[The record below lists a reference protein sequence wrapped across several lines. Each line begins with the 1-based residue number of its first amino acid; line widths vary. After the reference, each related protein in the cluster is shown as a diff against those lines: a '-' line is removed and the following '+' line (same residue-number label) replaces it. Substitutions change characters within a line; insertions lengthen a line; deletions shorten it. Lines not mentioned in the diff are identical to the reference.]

1 MSGQGREHRSE
12 ERARSGAARES
23 EQVALSEPPAQ
34 DARRVLLT
42 VHTGRQDI
50 VELARTSAAR
60 LMRGGIIVR
69 LLADEAADLRIDGAE
84 VVPSDENAACDV
96 EIVMVFGGDGTFL
109 RAAELA
115 RYTDAALM
123 GVNLGR
129 VGFLAE
135 TEPEAVEETLTAIER
150 CAYAVEERLA
160 LQVDVLDPDGVIV
173 GGTWAL
179 NEVSVEKSERSRV
192 LDVVLAIDGRPL
204 TSFGCDGVLCAT
216 PTGSTAYAFS
226 AGGPVVWPDV
236 EALLLVPSNAHALFA
251 RPLVTSPDSVLTV
264 AVPPDGNTAR
274 ASADGRR
281 AVEIP
286 DGGRVNVRRADRP
299 VRIARVHASTFGDRL
314 VAKFG
319 LPVRGFRD
327 ARHVGPGHE
336 LFTSRNVLS
345 RAIVTGDGSV
355 IDRDVATH
363 ADGDTGTDVIAG
375 EGTGAGTHDD
385 S

>member
-1 MSGQGREHRSE
+1 VSPTSE
-12 ERARSGAARES
+12 GGSAR
-23 EQVALSEPPAQ
+23 Q
-34 DARRVLLT
+34 RRVLLT
-42 VHTGRQDI
+42 VHTGRRDI
-50 VELARTSAAR
+50 VALARSSAAR
-60 LMRGGIIVR
+60 LQAGGIVVR
-69 LLADEAADLRIDGAE
+69 LLEDEARDLEISGAE
-84 VVPSDENAACDV
+84 VVPADAGAAHDT

-135 TEPEAVEETLTAIER
+135 TEPEAVEETLQAIEG
-150 CAYAVEERLA
+150 CEYSVEERLA
-160 LQVDVLDPDGVIV
+160 IEVDVLGADGEVV

-179 NEVSVEKSERSRV
+179 NEVSVEKAERSRV
-192 LDVVLAIDGRPL
+192 LDVVISIDGRPL

-236 EALLLVPSNAHALFA
+236 EALLLVPTNAHALFA

-264 AVPPDGNTAR
+264 SIPTDGNRAR
-274 ASADGRR
+274 VSADGRR
-281 AVEIP
+281 TVEVP
-286 DGGRVNVRRADRP
+286 DGGRVDVRKASRP

-327 ARHVGPGHE
+327 ARHAGPGHE
-336 LFTSRNVLS
+336 LTTSRNVLT
-345 RAIVTGDGSV
+345 RGVVRGDGSV
-355 IDRDVATH
+355 VA
-363 ADGDTGTDVIAG
+363 GG
-375 EGTGAGTHDD
+375 EATGAGARDD

>member
-1 MSGQGREHRSE
+1 MSPTTTDPAST
-12 ERARSGAARES
+12 AD
-23 EQVALSEPPAQ
+23 EP
-34 DARRVLLT
+34 RRVLLT
-42 VHTGRQDI
+42 VHTGRRDI

-60 LMRGGIIVR
+60 LMSGGITVR
-69 LLADEAADLRIDGAE
+69 LLEDEAGELGIEGAE
-84 VVPSDENAACDV
+84 VCCADADAAKGA

-150 CAYAVEERLA
+150 CEYSVEERLA
-160 LQVDVLDPDGVIV
+160 LHVDVLDADGTVT

-179 NEVSVEKSERSRV
+179 NEASVEKAERSRV

-236 EALLLVPSNAHALFA
+236 EALLMVPTNAHALFA
-251 RPLVTSPDSVLTV
+251 RPLVTSPESVLTV
-264 AVPPDGNTAR
+264 SVPADGNRAR
-274 ASADGRR
+274 VSADGRR
-281 AVEIP
+281 MLEIP
-286 DGGRVNVRRADRP
+286 DGGRVEVRRAEHP
-299 VRIARVHASTFGDRL
+299 VRIARVHAATFGDRL

-327 ARHVGPGHE
+327 ARSRQHHQGPGHE
-336 LFTSRNVLS
+336 L
-345 RAIVTGDGSV
+345 
-355 IDRDVATH
+355 
-363 ADGDTGTDVIAG
+363 
-375 EGTGAGTHDD
+375 
-385 S
+385 

>member
-1 MSGQGREHRSE
+1 MTESGTGTG
-12 ERARSGAARES
+12 ASGAP
-23 EQVALSEPPAQ
+23 QQ
-34 DARRVLLT
+34 NRRVLLAA
-42 VHTGRQDI
+42 HTGRRDI
-50 VELARTSAAR
+50 VDLARTSAAR
-60 LMRGGIIVR
+60 LLKGGISVCV
-69 LLADEAADLRIDGAE
+69 LEDEADDLAIPGA
-84 VVPSDENAACDV
+84 VVVQPDAQAAQGA

-135 TEPEAVEETLTAIER
+135 TEPEAVEETLLAIEK
-150 CAYAVEERLA
+150 CQYSVEERLA
-160 LQVDVLDPDGVIV
+160 IEVAVLDSSGTVV

-179 NEVSVEKSERSRV
+179 NEISVEKAERSRV

-264 AVPPDGNTAR
+264 AVPADGNRAR
-274 ASADGRR
+274 VSADGRR
-281 AVEIP
+281 VVEVP
-286 DGGRVNVRRADRP
+286 DGGRVEVRRAARP

-327 ARHVGPGHE
+327 ARSAGPGHE
-336 LFTSRNVLS
+336 LFSSRNVLM
-345 RAIVTGDGSV
+345 RDIVQQGVDGTPPSPGEV
-355 IDRDVATH
+355 GG
-363 ADGDTGTDVIAG
+363 ADTDDA
-375 EGTGAGTHDD
+375 A
-385 S
+385 

>member
-1 MSGQGREHRSE
+1 VSE
-12 ERARSGAARES
+12 ESREPS
-23 EQVALSEPPAQ
+23 AVAGEH
-34 DARRVLLT
+34 RRVLLT
-42 VHTGRQDI
+42 VHTGRADI

-60 LMRGGIIVR
+60 LTAGGIIVR
-69 LLADEAADLRIDGAE
+69 VLEDEAPALGIPDAE
-84 VVPSDENAACDV
+84 VVAADAEAAQGA

-135 TEPEAVEETLTAIER
+135 TEPESVEETLSAIER
-150 CAYAVEERLA
+150 CLYSVEERLA
-160 LQVDVLDPDGVIV
+160 IQIDVLDRDGTVT

-179 NEVSVEKSERSRV
+179 NEVSVEKAERSRV
-192 LDVVLAIDGRPL
+192 LDVVLSIDGRPL

-251 RPLVTSPDSVLTV
+251 RPLVTSPDSVLTI
-264 AVPPDGNTAR
+264 AVPADGNRAR
-274 ASADGRR
+274 ISADGRR
-281 AVEIP
+281 LVEIP
-286 DGGRVNVRRADRP
+286 DGGSVDVRRAEHP

-327 ARHVGPGHE
+327 SRHHAGPGHE
-336 LFTSRNVLS
+336 LYTSRNVLS
-345 RAIVTGDGSV
+345 RGFVTGDGGPPDS
-355 IDRDVATH
+355 AP
-363 ADGDTGTDVIAG
+363 
-375 EGTGAGTHDD
+375 DD
-385 S
+385 DAPALREQPGLER

>member
-1 MSGQGREHRSE
+1 MNGPTQRTTHPTSIEGGQRVSDESREPTAS
-12 ERARSGAARES
+12 AG
-23 EQVALSEPPAQ
+23 
-34 DARRVLLT
+34 DDRRVLLT
-42 VHTGRQDI
+42 VHTGRSDI

-60 LMRGGIIVR
+60 LLAGGIGVR
-69 LLADEAADLRIDGAE
+69 VLHDEAPELHIPGAE
-84 VVPSDENAACDV
+84 IVPADAEAARGA

-135 TEPEAVEETLTAIER
+135 TEPEAVEETLSAIER
-150 CAYAVEERLA
+150 CLYSVEERLA
-160 LQVDVLDPDGVIV
+160 IQIDVLDGGGTVT

-179 NEVSVEKSERSRV
+179 NEVSVEKAERSRV
-192 LDVVLAIDGRPL
+192 LDVVISIDGRPL

-251 RPLVTSPDSVLTV
+251 RPLVTSPNSVLTV
-264 AVPPDGNTAR
+264 AIPADGNRAR
-274 ASADGRR
+274 ISADGRR
-281 AVEIP
+281 FVEIP
-286 DGGRVNVRRADRP
+286 DGGSVDVRRADKP

-327 ARHVGPGHE
+327 ARHHAGPGHE
-336 LFTSRNVLS
+336 LFTSRNVLG
-345 RAIVTGDGSV
+345 RAFVTGDGGPP
-355 IDRDVATH
+355 DDA
-363 ADGDTGTDVIAG
+363 AD
-375 EGTGAGTHDD
+375 DD
-385 S
+385 APALREQPRPER

>member
-1 MSGQGREHRSE
+1 MSEPNARTDGRE
-12 ERARSGAARES
+12 
-23 EQVALSEPPAQ
+23 V
-34 DARRVLLT
+34 RRVLLA
-42 VHTGRQDI
+42 VHTGREDI

-60 LMRGGIIVR
+60 LMAGGIIVR
-69 LLADEAADLRIDGAE
+69 LLDDEAPDLRIDGAE
-84 VVPSDENAACDV
+84 VVAGDEYAAQGA

-135 TEPEAVEETLTAIER
+135 TEPEAVEETLTAIEG
-150 CAYAVEERLA
+150 CAYEVEERLA
-160 LQVDVLDPDGVIV
+160 LEVDVLDPDGTVV

-251 RPLVTSPDSVLTV
+251 RPLVASPSSVLTV
-264 AVPPDGNTAR
+264 AIPADGNTGR
-274 ASADGRR
+274 VSADGRR

-286 DGGRVNVRRADRP
+286 SGGRVDVRRAERP

-327 ARHVGPGHE
+327 ARHLGPGHE
-336 LFTSRNVLS
+336 LTSSRTVLS
-345 RAIVTGDGSV
+345 RDIVRGDGRV
-355 IDRDVATH
+355 VDEDAH
-363 ADGDTGTDVIAG
+363 ADGETGADVFAE
-375 EGTGAGTHDD
+375 EGRGAGTDD
-385 S
+385 G

>member
-1 MSGQGREHRSE
+1 V
-12 ERARSGAARES
+12 
-23 EQVALSEPPAQ
+23 VAEP
-34 DARRVLLT
+34 RRVLLI
-42 VHTGRQDI
+42 VHTGRRDI
-50 VELARTSAAR
+50 IDLARTSATR
-60 LMRGGIIVR
+60 LIQGGIVVR
-69 LLADEAADLRIDGAE
+69 VIEDEAPDLAIDGAE
-84 VVPSDENAACDV
+84 VVPADAEAARGA

-135 TEPEAVEETLTAIER
+135 TEPEAVEETLSAIER
-150 CAYAVEERLA
+150 CEYSVEERLA
-160 LQVDVLDPDGVIV
+160 IDADVLDSGGTVV

-179 NEVSVEKSERSRV
+179 NEISVEKAERSRV

-236 EALLLVPSNAHALFA
+236 EALLMVPSNAHALFS
-251 RPLVTSPDSVLTV
+251 RPLVTSPNSVLTV
-264 AVPPDGNTAR
+264 AVPADGNRAR
-274 ASADGRR
+274 IAADGRR
-281 AVEIP
+281 MVDVP
-286 DGGRVNVRRADRP
+286 DGGRVDVRRASRP

-327 ARHVGPGHE
+327 ARHHAGPGHE
-336 LFTSRNVLS
+336 LFTSRNVLT
-345 RAIVTGDGSV
+345 RDVVTGDGAVLAS
-355 IDRDVATH
+355 
-363 ADGDTGTDVIAG
+363 G
-375 EGTGAGTHDD
+375 EGCGVSADD
-385 S
+385 DA

>member
-1 MSGQGREHRSE
+1 VTQSGQNPGQQTGQGT
-12 ERARSGAARES
+12 AGTP
-23 EQVALSEPPAQ
+23 QEP
-34 DARRVLLT
+34 RRVLLA
-42 VHTGRQDI
+42 VHTGRRDI

-60 LMRGGIIVR
+60 LHKSGIVVR
-69 LLADEAADLRIDGAE
+69 VLEGEADDLHIADAE
-84 VVPSDENAACDV
+84 VVPPDAEAARGA

-135 TEPEAVEETLTAIER
+135 TEPEAVEETLTAIEL
-150 CAYAVEERLA
+150 CEYSVEERLSIE
-160 LQVDVLDPDGVIV
+160 VDVLDADGTVV

-179 NEVSVEKSERSRV
+179 NEVSVEKAQRSRV
-192 LDVVLAIDGRPL
+192 LDVVIAIDGRPL

-251 RPLVTSPDSVLTV
+251 RPLVTSPNSVLTV
-264 AVPPDGNTAR
+264 AVPADGNR
-274 ASADGRR
+274 SRISADGRR
-281 AVEIP
+281 VVEVP
-286 DGGRVNVRRADRP
+286 DGGRVDVRRAEQP

-327 ARHVGPGHE
+327 ARHHHAGPGHE
-336 LFTSRNVLS
+336 LFTSRNVLA
-345 RAIVTGDGSV
+345 RDIVTSDE
-355 IDRDVATH
+355 A
-363 ADGDTGTDVIAG
+363 AG
-375 EGTGAGTHDD
+375 EVTGAGTHDD
-385 S
+385 A

>member
-1 MSGQGREHRSE
+1 VSQPRKGTSVPQE
-12 ERARSGAARES
+12 E
-23 EQVALSEPPAQ
+23 P
-34 DARRVLLT
+34 RRVLLT
-42 VHTGRQDI
+42 VHTGRHDI

-60 LMRGGIIVR
+60 LMSAGIVVR
-69 LLADEAADLRIDGAE
+69 VLADEADDLDIAGAE
-84 VVPSDENAACDV
+84 VVPTDATAATGA
-96 EIVMVFGGDGTFL
+96 EIIMVFGGDGTFL
-109 RAAELA
+109 RAAEHA

-135 TEPEAVEETLTAIER
+135 TEPEAVEETLLAIEQ
-150 CAYAVEERLA
+150 CQYSVEERLA
-160 LQVDVLDPDGVIV
+160 LQVDVLDGSGAVV

-179 NEVSVEKSERSRV
+179 NEVSVEKAQRSRV

-251 RPLVTSPDSVLTV
+251 RPLVTSPNSVLTV
-264 AVPPDGNTAR
+264 AVPPDGNR
-274 ASADGRR
+274 SRVSADGRR
-281 AVEIP
+281 VLEVP
-286 DGGRVNVRRADRP
+286 DGGRVDVRRADRA

-327 ARHVGPGHE
+327 ARHAGPGHE
-336 LFTSRNVLS
+336 LFTSRNVMS
-345 RAIVTGDGSV
+345 RDFTTGNGSTTGD
-355 IDRDVATH
+355 
-363 ADGDTGTDVIAG
+363 ADAIPVTEV
-375 EGTGAGTHDD
+375 TGAGSHDD
-385 S
+385 A

>member
-1 MSGQGREHRSE
+1 VSEGTAASRE
-12 ERARSGAARES
+12 
-23 EQVALSEPPAQ
+23 EP
-34 DARRVLLT
+34 RRVLLT
-42 VHTGRQDI
+42 VHTGRRDI

-60 LMRGGIIVR
+60 LRAGGIIVR
-69 LLADEAADLRIDGAE
+69 VLEGESADLDIAHAE
-84 VVPSDENAACDV
+84 VVPADADAARGT

-135 TEPEAVEETLTAIER
+135 TEPEAVEETLLAIER
-150 CAYAVEERLA
+150 CEYSVEERLA
-160 LQVDVLDPDGVIV
+160 IQVEVLDSSGTVV

-179 NEVSVEKSERSRV
+179 NEVSVEKAQRSRV
-192 LDVVLAIDGRPL
+192 LDVVIAIDGRPL

-251 RPLVTSPDSVLTV
+251 RPLVTSPNSVLTV
-264 AVPPDGNTAR
+264 AVPADGNR
-274 ASADGRR
+274 SRVSADGRR
-281 AVEIP
+281 VVEVP
-286 DGGRVNVRRADRP
+286 DGGRVDVRRATRP

-327 ARHVGPGHE
+327 ARHAGPGHE
-336 LFTSRNVLS
+336 FFTSRNVLT
-345 RAIVTGDGSV
+345 RDIVTSNGGG
-355 IDRDVATH
+355 
-363 ADGDTGTDVIAG
+363 ADGAPATGV
-375 EGTGAGTHDD
+375 TGAGPHDD
-385 S
+385 A

>member
-1 MSGQGREHRSE
+1 MSEAGPGGWRPGGGRH
-12 ERARSGAARES
+12 
-23 EQVALSEPPAQ
+23 
-34 DARRVLLT
+34 VLLA

-50 VELARTSAAR
+50 VELARSSA
-60 LMRGGIIVR
+60 VR
-69 LLADEAADLRIDGAE
+69 LARAGITVRVLADEATELRIEGAE
-84 VVPSDENAACDV
+84 VVPADAEAARGA

-115 RYTDAALM
+115 RYSHAALM

-150 CAYAVEERLA
+150 CEYSVEKRLA
-160 LQVDVLDPDGVIV
+160 IEVDVLDAAGGVV

-179 NEVSVEKSERSRV
+179 NEVSVEKAERSRV
-192 LDVVLAIDGRPL
+192 LDVVIAVDGRPL
-204 TSFGCDGVLCAT
+204 TSFGCDGLLFAT

-251 RPLVTSPDSVLTV
+251 RPLVTSPDSVLSV
-264 AVPPDGNTAR
+264 AIPPDGNRAR
-274 ASADGRR
+274 VSADGRR
-281 AVEIP
+281 ALDVP
-286 DGGRVNVRRADRP
+286 DGGRVDVRRAARP
-299 VRIARVHASTFGDRL
+299 VRIARVHPATFGDRL

-327 ARHVGPGHE
+327 ARRHDPGHE
-336 LFTSRNVLS
+336 LRPSRNVLM
-345 RAIVTGDGSV
+345 
-355 IDRDVATH
+355 RDVVSLPGEDDAAAPTTGEVRGGA
-363 ADGDTGTDVIAG
+363 ADPDA
-375 EGTGAGTHDD
+375 
-385 S
+385 

>member
-1 MSGQGREHRSE
+1 
-12 ERARSGAARES
+12 
-23 EQVALSEPPAQ
+23 
-34 DARRVLLT
+34 VLFT
-42 VHTGRQDI
+42 AHTGRRDI
-50 VELARTSAAR
+50 VELARNSARR
-60 LMRGGIIVR
+60 LLAGGIAVR
-69 LLADEAADLRIDGAE
+69 VLADEAADLAIDGAE
-84 VVPSDENAACDV
+84 VVPADERAAHQA

-115 RYTDAALM
+115 RATDAALM

-135 TEPEAVEETLTAIER
+135 TEPEAVEETLAAIER
-150 CAYAVEERLA
+150 CAYEVEERLT
-160 LQVDVLDPDGVIV
+160 LDVDVLDQDGEVV

-179 NEVSVEKSERSRV
+179 NEISVEKAERSRV

-251 RPLVTSPDSVLTV
+251 RPLVTSPESTLTV
-264 AVPPDGNTAR
+264 AIPPDGNTAR
-274 ASADGRR
+274 VSADGRR
-281 AVEIP
+281 TVEIP
-286 DGGRVNVRRADRP
+286 AGGRVDVQRAERP

-327 ARHVGPGHE
+327 ARHLGPGHE
-336 LFTSRNVLS
+336 LTHTRNVLA
-345 RAIVTGDGSV
+345 RNVVTGDGRV
-355 IDRDVATH
+355 VDGDVAH
-363 ADGDTGTDVIAG
+363 HDEEDTGTDVIAG
-375 EGTGAGTHDD
+375 EERGAG
-385 S
+385 

>member
-1 MSGQGREHRSE
+1 VTQTSE
-12 ERARSGAARES
+12 GTSAAQED
-23 EQVALSEPPAQ
+23 P
-34 DARRVLLT
+34 RRVLLT
-42 VHTGRQDI
+42 VHTGRHDI

-60 LMRGGIIVR
+60 LITAGIVVR
-69 LLADEAADLRIDGAE
+69 VLADEADDLDIDDAE
-84 VVPSDENAACDV
+84 VVPAGPTAAAGA

-109 RAAELA
+109 RAAEDA
-115 RYTDAALM
+115 HYTGAALM

-135 TEPEAVEETLTAIER
+135 TEPEAVEETLTAIEQ
-150 CAYAVEERLA
+150 CEYSVEERLA
-160 LQVDVLDPDGVIV
+160 LEVDVLDGSGTVV

-179 NEVSVEKSERSRV
+179 NEVSVEKAQRSRV

-251 RPLVTSPDSVLTV
+251 RPLVTSPDSVLSV
-264 AVPPDGNTAR
+264 AVPADGNR
-274 ASADGRR
+274 SRVSADGRR
-281 AVEIP
+281 MVEVP
-286 DGGRVNVRRADRP
+286 DGGRVDVRRADRP

-327 ARHVGPGHE
+327 SRHHAGPGHE
-336 LFTSRNVLS
+336 LFTSHNVLA
-345 RAIVTGDGSV
+345 RDIVTGNG
-355 IDRDVATH
+355 T
-363 ADGDTGTDVIAG
+363 ADGVPTTEV
-375 EGTGAGTHDD
+375 TGAGSRDD
-385 S
+385 A

>member
-1 MSGQGREHRSE
+1 MSEDSREP
-12 ERARSGAARES
+12 AAS
-23 EQVALSEPPAQ
+23 LS
-34 DARRVLLT
+34 DDRRVLLT
-42 VHTGRQDI
+42 VHTGRSDI

-60 LMRGGIIVR
+60 LIAGGIGVR
-69 LLADEAADLRIDGAE
+69 VLEDEAPELRIPDAD
-84 VVPSDENAACDV
+84 VVPADAEAARGA

-135 TEPEAVEETLTAIER
+135 TEPEAVEETLSAIER
-150 CAYAVEERLA
+150 CLYSVEERLA
-160 LQVDVLDPDGVIV
+160 LQIDVLDSGGTVT

-179 NEVSVEKSERSRV
+179 NEVSVEKAERSRV
-192 LDVVLAIDGRPL
+192 LDVVIAIDGRPL

-264 AVPPDGNTAR
+264 AVPADGNRAR
-274 ASADGRR
+274 ISADGRR
-281 AVEIP
+281 NVEVP
-286 DGGRVNVRRADRP
+286 DGGSVAVRRADKP

-327 ARHVGPGHE
+327 ARHHAGPGHE

-345 RAIVTGDGSV
+345 RAFVTGDGGPP
-355 IDRDVATH
+355 DDA
-363 ADGDTGTDVIAG
+363 ADEDAPALR
-375 EGTGAGTHDD
+375 EQPRPER
-385 S
+385 

>member
-1 MSGQGREHRSE
+1 MSEATSAGPGTR
-12 ERARSGAARES
+12 
-23 EQVALSEPPAQ
+23 
-34 DARRVLLT
+34 RRVLLA
-42 VHTGRQDI
+42 VHTGRRDI

-60 LMRGGIIVR
+60 LTAAGIVVR
-69 LLADEAADLRIDGAE
+69 LLEDEAAALEIPGAE
-84 VVPSDENAACDV
+84 VVTADAEAACDA

-135 TEPEAVEETLTAIER
+135 TEPEAVEETLLAIER
-150 CAYAVEERLA
+150 CEYSVEERLA
-160 LQVDVLDPDGVIV
+160 IQVDVLDADGTVT

-179 NEVSVEKSERSRV
+179 NEVSVEKAERSRV

-264 AVPPDGNTAR
+264 AVPADGNR
-274 ASADGRR
+274 AKVSADGRR
-281 AVEIP
+281 MVEIP
-286 DGGRVNVRRADRP
+286 DGGRVDVRRADRP

-327 ARHVGPGHE
+327 TRHHAGPGHE
-336 LFTSRNVLS
+336 LFTSRTVLG
-345 RAIVTGDGSV
+345 RDIVTGDGQV
-355 IDRDVATH
+355 LQ
-363 ADGDTGTDVIAG
+363 GG
-375 EGTGAGTHDD
+375 EAPRAGTGLARDD
-385 S
+385 GQAAAQFQGDVVDRAQAADAQLGEPTG

>member
-1 MSGQGREHRSE
+1 
-12 ERARSGAARES
+12 
-23 EQVALSEPPAQ
+23 
-34 DARRVLLT
+34 VLLT
-42 VHTGRQDI
+42 VHTGRHDI

-60 LMRGGIIVR
+60 LIRGGITVRVLEEEAGDLDIPGADIV
-69 LLADEAADLRIDGAE
+69 AADADAAHGA
-84 VVPSDENAACDV
+84 

-135 TEPEAVEETLTAIER
+135 TEPEAVEETLHAIER
-150 CAYAVEERLA
+150 CEYSVEERLA
-160 LQVDVLDPDGVIV
+160 IDVAVLDGAGTVV

-179 NEVSVEKSERSRV
+179 NEVSVEKAQRSRV

-236 EALLLVPSNAHALFA
+236 EALLFVPSNAHALFA
-251 RPLVTSPDSVLTV
+251 RPLVTSPNSVLTV
-264 AVPPDGNTAR
+264 AVPADGNRAR
-274 ASADGRR
+274 VSADGRR
-281 AVEIP
+281 ALEVP
-286 DGGRVNVRRADRP
+286 DGGRVDVRRAARP
-299 VRIARVHASTFGDRL
+299 VRIARVHAATFGDRL

-327 ARHVGPGHE
+327 ARHAGPGHE
-336 LFTSRNVLS
+336 LFSSRNVL
-345 RAIVTGDGSV
+345 A
-355 IDRDVATH
+355 RDFVR
-363 ADGDTGTDVIAG
+363 ADGGSAG
-375 EGTGAGTHDD
+375 ETFAEEVGGAGPHHD